1 MGDQPLQCQRPVGH
15 RFNRPV
21 SGGGGGCCFSVPARW
36 TPGMT
41 VRVEWE
47 TGQGSSAGFPG
58 FADEAKYLARK
69 KGLMPKRGSTAKPFR
84 CPTITAGCVRHYGA
98 LFTLR

>member
-1 MGDQPLQCQRPVGH
+1 FQ
-15 RFNRPV
+15 
-21 SGGGGGCCFSVPARW
+21 GGGGGCSSSVPARW

-58 FADEAKYLARK
+58 FADEAKYLAWK
-69 KGLMPKRGSTAKPFR
+69 KGVDAQERQNWKSVAV
-84 CPTITAGCVRHYGA
+84 AGQQGLA
-98 LFTLR
+98 GG

>member
-1 MGDQPLQCQRPVGH
+1 
-15 RFNRPV
+15 
-21 SGGGGGCCFSVPARW
+21 
-36 TPGMT
+36 MT

-69 KGLMPKRGSTAKPFR
+69 KGLMPKEAAQQNRSAAR
-84 CPTITAGCVRHYGA
+84 
-98 LFTLR
+98 L